1 MVVMD
6 LKKEVLGASMR
17 VRRRRL
23 AVLRYLLRGY
33 HSSEAWEELQSA
45 PWWEGWSLTTVQRDY
60 ALLRSYIRDYGKELP
75 GMQEA
80 IAQALTY
87 YQQSIQEYDRLAK
100 EMEQLDPPRYDLAQR
115 YRSMRDQV
123 ATKAFNALGVSSMT
137 VGISPHMAQ
146 GQAWQAV
153 KVFFGIDISPQS
165 DMPTEAT
172 TAPSQ
177 AKKTKGAKSAKKK
190 SSRKGKK
197 GKSSK

>member
-1 MVVMD
+1 MVVID
-6 LKKEVLGASMR
+6 LKKEALGASMK

-33 HSSEAWEELQSA
+33 HYSEAWEELRTR
-45 PWWEGWSLTTVQRDY
+45 PWWEGWSINTVRHDY
-60 ALLRSYIRDYGKELP
+60 EHLRRYIRDYGKDLP

-177 AKKTKGAKSAKKK
+177 AKTKGAKSAKKK
-190 SSRKGKK
+190 SSKKRKK